1 MQIAKLLLILIIG
14 SFAVAGCD
22 RNEGPAEEAGEAMDE
37 AGERLQDT
45 AEDAG
50 NAVED
55 ACEDMKEGVDAEDTD
70 C

>member
-1 MQIAKLLLILIIG
+1 MRGPLLAA
-14 SFAVAGCD
+14 AVAGLLAVGC
-22 RNEGPAEEAGEAMDE
+22 EEQGPAEEMGESLDE
-37 AGERLQDT
+37 TGESIQDS

-55 ACEDMKEGVDAEDTD
+55 ACEEAREGVDAEDTD